1 MAAPQ
6 GQPGKTPTVA
16 APAPDPMQDPANRTK
31 VEHAR
36 DFAFHLLKGVKQI
49 GMYRHNEARFP
60 EYLQPAHEALSVFGE
75 QHGPLSLQVEG
86 QNFFLLKQN
95 LFAEETPLAFKFF
108 REGIRNLI
116 FRPGI
121 PLAELTQ
128 FTLIALSEPER
139 GADEIIAQLW
149 RASLEHVEYV
159 VVEGFKMDEYSE
171 EEVQVEVDQVV
182 GYLYS
187 RLKTDSQDF
196 LRFARLS
203 TADLDV
209 KLEGID
215 QIRGAVVTG
224 VTCSDELKAKIQ
236 REINEEEGQRL
247 FPKLI
252 SAVFQ
257 VVEGGVEDASLLED
271 MFIQLLDAL
280 MIQEDFGTINQVV
293 LKLKAMEQR
302 AKNNESLS
310 RLRASLISKMGEEHR
325 LTRIGELLKT
335 NRPKQPQDFSRYL
348 QALDTDAVP
357 TLLGVLETIEIAE
370 NRAILCDVLAG
381 FAREVPEPFVARLA
395 VDRPQTVRDMVYI
408 LEKCNHPDR
417 LKMFAQVLLHKNL
430 AVRLEAMQIIAKGRT
445 GENRKLIEAAFR
457 DPNQQVRILAY
468 KLLPDFDRE
477 QAFADLM
484 RVLREPGFE
493 KRHPEEKSAVYAALG
508 STGAPAMITLFQEQ
522 LSRQASLFNKA
533 RVLEDKLAAVHG
545 LQSACS
551 IQAYR
556 LLQTVTED
564 KAQPLEILT
573 AARKAMYVTK
583 KALFGEGAGPE
594 G

>member
-1 MAAPQ
+1 MAAAQAQ
-6 GQPGKTPTVA
+6 GGKTA
-16 APAPDPMQDPANRTK
+16 AGAPPAPDPMAEPATREK
-31 VEHAR
+31 VELAR

-49 GMYRHNEARFP
+49 GMYRHNEAKFP
-60 EYLQPAHEALSVFGE
+60 EFLAQAHAALSKYGE

-86 QNFFLLKQN
+86 QNFYLHKQN
-95 LFAEETPLAFKFF
+95 LFSEETPLAFKFF

-121 PLAELTQ
+121 PLEQLTQ

-149 RASLEHVEYV
+149 RANLEHVEYV
-159 VVEGFKMDEYSE
+159 VVEGFKMDEYSD

-203 TADLDV
+203 TEDLDV

-215 QIRGAVVTG
+215 QIRGAVVSG
-224 VTCSDELKAKIQ
+224 VTCSDELKARIQ
-236 REINEEEGQRL
+236 RDINEEEGSRL
-247 FPKLI
+247 FPKLV

-271 MFIQLLDAL
+271 MFIHLLDAL
-280 MIQEDFGTINQVV
+280 LIQEDFGTINQVV
-293 LKLKAMEQR
+293 LKLRAMEQR
-302 AKNNESLS
+302 SKNNESLT
-310 RLRASLISKMGEEHR
+310 RLRSTLIAKMGEEQR
-325 LTRIGELLKT
+325 LTRIGEILKV
-335 NRPKQPQDFSRYL
+335 NKPKNPQDFTRYL
-348 QALDTDAVP
+348 QALELDAVP
-357 TLLGVLETIEIAE
+357 TLLGVLETIEIPE
-370 NRAILCDVLAG
+370 NRHILCDVLAAY
-381 FAREVPEPFVARLA
+381 ARELPDPFVARLT

-408 LEKCNHPDR
+408 LEKCGHPDR

-430 AVRLEAMQIIAKGRT
+430 AVRLEAMQIIARGRT
-445 GENRKLIEAAFR
+445 GENRKLIEAALR
-457 DPNQQVRILAY
+457 DPNQQIRVLAY
-468 KLLPDFDRE
+468 RLLPEFDRE
-477 QAFADLM
+477 FAFSDLV
-484 RVLREPGFE
+484 RVLRDPSFD
-493 KRHPEEKSAVYAALG
+493 KRGNEEKSALYAALG
-508 STGAPAMITLFQEQ
+508 STGIPAMLTLFQEQ
-522 LSRQASLFNKA
+522 LAQKVSLFNKS
-533 RVLEDKLAAVHG
+533 RVLEEKLAAVHG

-556 LLQTVTED
+556 LLQAVTDD
-564 KAQPLEILT
+564 KSQPAELLT
-573 AARKAMYVTK
+573 AARRAMYVTK

-594 G
+594 A